1 MTNGFRD
8 RWLMWGYKMKVLV
21 TGANG
26 YIGHYVVKALLDKNI
41 EVVAVDMN
49 DNNID
54 VRARIIKVDIFSG
67 ERNLYE
73 VFGCPDA
80 CLHLAW
86 QDGFIHNSEKHI
98 KMLYKHYEFLNN
110 LMDCGLRNLNVMGT
124 MHEIGYYEGEVNEN
138 TPCNPISLYGI
149 AKNALR
155 QMLMVVCEEKKVD
168 FKWLR
173 AFYICGDDE
182 KNNSIFA
189 KIITAEKEG
198 KEFFP
203 FTTGKNK
210 YDFIDVRDLAVQ
222 IVATVMQKEVTG
234 IINCCGGNPV
244 ALKDK
249 VEEFIERNKFNIKL
263 RYGVYPDR
271 KYDSPAIW
279 GSVDKI
285 SHLIDKDGM

>member
-1 MTNGFRD
+1 
-8 RWLMWGYKMKVLV
+8 MKVLV

-26 YIGHYVVKALLDKNI
+26 YIGQYVVKALLDKNI
-41 EVVAVDMN
+41 EVIAVDMN

-54 VRARIIKVDIFSG
+54 VRAEVIKADIFSG
-67 ERNLYE
+67 EKSLYE
-73 VFGCPDA
+73 VFGRPDA

-98 KMLYKHYEFLNN
+98 RMLYKHYEFLNN
-110 LMDCGLRNLNVMGT
+110 LMDCGLCNLNVMGT

-155 QMLMVVCEEKKVD
+155 QMLMVICEENKVS

-189 KIITAEKEG
+189 KIITAEREG
-198 KEFFP
+198 KKFFP
-203 FTTGKNK
+203 FTTGNNK
-210 YDFIDVRDLAVQ
+210 YDFIDVEVLAEQ
-222 IVATVMQKEVTG
+222 IAVATLQKEVTG
-234 IINCCGGNPV
+234 IINCCSGNPV
-244 ALKDK
+244 SLKDK
-249 VEEFIERNKFNIKL
+249 VEGFIKDNDFKIKL
-263 RYGVYPDR
+263 KYGVYLDR

-279 GSVDKI
+279 GNRKKI
-285 SHLIDKDGM
+285 DRILKCYVV